1 MVKNRRDFLKMS
13 GLGLGVAT
21 GFASNLASFNAFGA
35 DTTDYKALVCVF
47 LRGGMDSNDLIIPYD
62 RASSIAYESIR
73 APLLDQYAAEGFA
86 SRRKS
91 RLLRLQG
98 IDGDV
103 KSAAGPADGREFA
116 FPEEM
121 RELRDLYRE
130 MKVAIVGNVG
140 PLVEPTSAAGYNAAN
155 AKLPA
160 RLFSHNDQ
168 ESMWMAS
175 NPQAAASGWGGR
187 FGDIMQA
194 AKENR
199 FSSFTSVS
207 TSGNRVF
214 ANGITSGGFI
224 LSDNGVEQIQEMKSN
239 NSFGKKL
246 SNAKYNAH
254 SKHDNISPRKL
265 QNTSNSNVYDNLYL
279 QEVFAKSADVVTAF
293 PSSSL
298 GVQLATVA
306 KMISN
311 RSMLGMRRQIFIV
324 TDNGYDSH
332 SLQARR
338 LPAKQAI
345 VAKAMAAFYK
355 EMKAQGIENNVTQF
369 TASDFGRTLVPNAN
383 GTDHG
388 WGSHHLVLGGAVN
401 GGKFYGEIPEA
412 ALNHSQDAGRGRLIP
427 QVSVDE
433 YAYSLGRWFG
443 LRPTEAIDALPNVN
457 NFNRRSLRNM
467 LPWS

>member
-1 MVKNRRDFLKMS
+1 MS

-35 DTTDYKALVCVF
+35 NTSDYKALVCVF

-62 RASSIAYESIR
+62 QASSIAYESIR
-73 APLLDQYAAEGFA
+73 APLIDQYAAEGFA

-98 IDGDV
+98 IDRGV
-103 KSAAGPADGREFA
+103 NSAAGPGDGREFA

-121 RELRDLYRE
+121 REIRDLYRE

-140 PLVEPTSAAGYNAAN
+140 PLVESTNAARYNAAA
-155 AKLPA
+155 AKLPT
-160 RLFSHNDQ
+160 RLFSHIDQ

-175 NPQAAASGWGGR
+175 SPQAASSGWGGR
-187 FGDIMQA
+187 FGDLMQA
-194 AKENR
+194 AKDNR

-214 ANGITSGGFI
+214 ANGITTGGVI

-239 NSFGKKL
+239 NAFGKAL
-246 SNAKYNAH
+246 SNTISGTY
-254 SKHDNISPRKL
+254 SKHDSISSRDIQKL
-265 QNTSNSNVYDNLYL
+265 TNLDVSDKLYL
-279 QEVFAKSADVVTAF
+279 QEVFAKSADAVTAF

-298 GVQLATVA
+298 GTQLATVA

-311 RSMLGMRRQIFIV
+311 RGMLGMRRQIFIV

-332 SLQARR
+332 SLQAKR

-355 EMKAQGIENNVTQF
+355 EMKAQGIENDVTQF
-369 TASDFGRTLVPNAN
+369 TASDFGRTLVPNTN

-388 WGSHHLVLGGAVN
+388 WGSHHIVLGGAVN
-401 GGKFYGEIPEA
+401 GGKFYGEMPET
-412 ALNHSQDAGRGRLIP
+412 ALNHSQDAGPGRLIP

-443 LRPTEAIDALPNVN
+443 LRTNEAIDVLPNVN
-457 NFNRRSLRNM
+457 NFNRLSLRDM